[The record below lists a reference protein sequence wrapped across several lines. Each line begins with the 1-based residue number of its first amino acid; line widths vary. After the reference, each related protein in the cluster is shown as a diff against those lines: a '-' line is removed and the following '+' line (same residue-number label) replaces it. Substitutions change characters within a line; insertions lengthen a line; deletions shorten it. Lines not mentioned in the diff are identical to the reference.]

1 MPLIDAHLISE
12 MLHHHCQFSNS
23 ILPTPEENLAL
34 DEALLYQ
41 INEQDSA
48 GCLRIWE
55 VDQYAVVLGSSNQVA
70 ANVNQT
76 ACQQDHV
83 PIFRRCTGGGT
94 VLLGPGCFIYSLFLR
109 ITDKQHL
116 AGIEATTQ
124 DILHRIR
131 DHFNARRPDLDVELQ
146 GISDLTVQG
155 QKFSGNSQRWL
166 TTTLLHHGTILYDF
180 DLDRIPRYLTSPER
194 EPEYRSQR
202 DHLDFVTNYPL
213 SQKELN
219 QAFIETW
226 NADQAEPVLPG
237 ERVRQLVTEKYAT
250 EKWNLRR

>member
-1 MPLIDAHLISE
+1 
-12 MLHHHCQFSNS
+12 MLESSCHFSDTT
-23 ILPTPEENLAL
+23 LPTPAENLAL
-34 DEALLYQ
+34 DESLLYQ
-41 INEQDSA
+41 INEQDST

-70 ANVNQT
+70 ANVNLA
-76 ACQQDHV
+76 ACQQDQIPV
-83 PIFRRCTGGGT
+83 LRRCTGGGT
-94 VLLGPGCFIYSLFLR
+94 VLLGPGCFIFSLFLR
-109 ITDKQHL
+109 ISADQHL

-124 DILHRIR
+124 EILNRVCAA
-131 DHFNARRPDLDVELQ
+131 FNNIKPEFKVELR

-180 DLDRIPRYLTSPER
+180 DLDRIPRYLTTPER
-194 EPEYRSQR
+194 EPKYRSSR

-213 SQKELN
+213 SQPELK
-219 QAFIETW
+219 QTFIKTW
-226 NADQAEPVLPG
+226 NANDVEPALPY
-237 ERVRQLVTEKYAT
+237 ERVNQLVADKYAT